1 MAWEEVQDIRPEPLR
16 GSDLSAFLPN
26 VVVYAYL
33 AGGRRK
39 LLMHLNDKA
48 YDIDHEIAVMRAAGA
63 ELRGT
68 GSVPDAPV
76 A

>member
-1 MAWEEVQDIRPEPLR
+1 M
-16 GSDLSAFLPN
+16 
-26 VVVYAYL
+26 YAYL